1 MKGLIAMAEELTK
14 DTGSTEEVETEER
27 VYTQAEVDELLQKE
41 TDRRV
46 TSALRKQEQKNSEK
60 LREAERLSKMSAE
73 EQYRYEL
80 DKREA
85 AIAEKERQLT
95 LAENKNAAS
104 KILADKGL
112 DLSLVDLVL
121 ADDADAMNANI
132 KLLEKAFKA
141 SVKNEVE
148 NRLKSKS
155 PTQTLDTSREYTKA
169 DMTKMSL
176 KEMQEL
182 YKTQPELFND

>member
-27 VYTQAEVDELLQKE
+27 VYTQSEVDELLQKE

-169 DMTKMSL
+169 DMSKMSL

-182 YKTQPELFND
+182 YKTQPELFQD

>member
-1 MKGLIAMAEELTK
+1 MAEELTK

-169 DMTKMSL
+169 DMSKMSL

-182 YKTQPELFND
+182 IYVNTGN

>member
-182 YKTQPELFND
+182 YKTQPELFQD